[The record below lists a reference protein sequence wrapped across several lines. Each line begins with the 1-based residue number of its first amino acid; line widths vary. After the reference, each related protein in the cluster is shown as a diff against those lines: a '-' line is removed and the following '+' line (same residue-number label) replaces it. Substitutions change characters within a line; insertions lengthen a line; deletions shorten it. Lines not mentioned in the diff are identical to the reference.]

1 MSFPFQSSQSISIKS
16 SSMYRPLE
24 PDDYVS
30 FFVLKGAGQSY
41 RNIGLL
47 FGCSA
52 TTVRKY
58 LVNNYEFAKSEAERK
73 YGRKERVCS
82 SE

>member
-1 MSFPFQSSQSISIKS
+1 
-16 SSMYRPLE
+16 MYRPLE

-41 RNIGLL
+41 RKIGLL

-58 LVNNYEFAKSEAERK
+58 LKANLEWARDEARRR
-73 YGRKERVCS
+73 YG
-82 SE
+82 

>member
-1 MSFPFQSSQSISIKS
+1 
-16 SSMYRPLE
+16 MYRPLE

-47 FGCSA
+47 FGCSG

-58 LVNNYEFAKSEAERK
+58 LKANLEWAKAEAKRK
-73 YGRKERVCS
+73 YG
-82 SE
+82 